1 MTTKIFADECGRR
14 ALGIVQVAP
23 SAQSAR
29 TTATVLPSREGRQLP
44 AVRVEAT
51 TWAVS
56 WVDVPAD
63 QTSVDAGG
71 VR

>member
-1 MTTKIFADECGRR
+1 MTPKIFADECGHR

-29 TTATVLPSREGRQLP
+29 TTATAVPPREGRQLP
-44 AVRVEAT
+44 AARVEAT

-56 WVDVPAD
+56 WVDVPAG
-63 QTSVDAGG
+63 QMRAGAGG